1 MKNIFKISKTYIFYM
16 NPSSFNLDHIA
27 IIMDGN
33 GRWAIDKGMDR
44 LLGHKEGAKS
54 AKKIIEVCSDLKIKY
69 LTLYAFST
77 ENWNR
82 PQYEVDSLMSLL
94 SSMLENE
101 IKELERNNIVF
112 SVVGRIEDL
121 PTSVQK
127 IISEAIDRT
136 KNNTGL
142 ILSLALSYGGRQ
154 EIIDAINKII
164 LSKKSEIID
173 EEIVKNNLYCPEIP
187 DPDLIIRT
195 AGEYRLSNF
204 LLWQSAY
211 AELFVSNKNWPDFKE
226 KDLMKALKDFENRD
240 RTFGKLTD

>member
-1 MKNIFKISKTYIFYM
+1 MSS
-16 NPSSFNLDHIA
+16 SSFNLDHIA

-33 GRWAIDKGMDR
+33 GRWAQEKGMDR
-44 LLGHKEGAKS
+44 IFGHKEGAKS
-54 AKKIIEVCSDLKIKY
+54 AKKVIEACSDLNINY

-82 PQYEVDSLMSLL
+82 PQFEVDSLMSLL
-94 SSMLENE
+94 SSMLKNE

-112 SVVGRIEDL
+112 NVVGRVEDL
-121 PTSVQK
+121 PKSVQN
-127 IISEAIDRT
+127 IISDVIDRT
-136 KNNTGL
+136 KHNTGL

-154 EIIDAINKII
+154 EIIDAVNKII
-164 LSKKSEIID
+164 VSKKSEIID

-211 AELFVSNKNWPDFKE
+211 SELFFVKTLWPDFKYS
-226 KDLMKALKDFENRD
+226 DLSKIVNKFWLRKRN
-240 RTFGKLTD
+240 FGK

>member
-1 MKNIFKISKTYIFYM
+1 MSSN
-16 NPSSFNLDHIA
+16 SFNLDHIA

-33 GRWAIDKGMDR
+33 GRWAQEKGMDR
-44 LLGHKEGAKS
+44 IFGHKEGAKS
-54 AKKIIEVCSDLKIKY
+54 AKKVIEACSDLNINY

-82 PQYEVDSLMSLL
+82 PQFEVDSLMSLL
-94 SSMLENE
+94 SSMLKNE

-112 SVVGRIEDL
+112 NVVGRVEDL
-121 PTSVQK
+121 PKSVQN
-127 IISEAIDRT
+127 IISDVIDRT
-136 KNNTGL
+136 KHNTGL

-154 EIIDAINKII
+154 EIIDAINKIM

-211 AELFVSNKNWPDFKE
+211 SELFVSKKNWPDFKK
-226 KDLMKALKDFENRD
+226 KDLMEALKDFENRD

>member
-1 MKNIFKISKTYIFYM
+1 M

-211 AELFVSNKNWPDFKE
+211 AELFVSDKNWPDFKE
-226 KDLMKALKDFENRD
+226 KDLRKALKDFENRD
-240 RTFGKLTD
+240 RTFGKLTE

>member
-1 MKNIFKISKTYIFYM
+1 MTVNSL
-16 NPSSFNLDHIA
+16 NLNHIA

-33 GRWAIDKGMDR
+33 GRWAKDKGMDR
-44 LLGHKEGAKS
+44 IFGHKEGAKS
-54 AKKIIEVCSDLKIKY
+54 AKKVIEACSDLNINY

-82 PQYEVDSLMSLL
+82 PQFEIDSLMSLL
-94 SSMLENE
+94 SSMLKNE

-112 SVVGRIEDL
+112 KVVGRVEDL
-121 PTSVQK
+121 PRSVQN
-127 IISEAIDRT
+127 IISDVIDRT
-136 KNNTGL
+136 KHNTGL

-154 EIIDAINKII
+154 EIIDAVNKII
-164 LSKKSEIID
+164 VSKKSEIID

-211 AELFVSNKNWPDFKE
+211 AELFISKKNWPDFEKE
-226 KDLMKALKDFENRD
+226 DLMEALKDFENRN

>member
-1 MKNIFKISKTYIFYM
+1 MSST
-16 NPSSFNLDHIA
+16 SFNLDHIA

-33 GRWAIDKGMDR
+33 GRWAQDKGMDR
-44 LLGHKEGAKS
+44 IFGHREGAKS
-54 AKKIIEVCSDLKIKY
+54 AKKVIEACSDLNINY

-82 PQYEVDSLMSLL
+82 PQFEVDNLMSLL
-94 SSMLENE
+94 SSMLKNE

-112 SVVGRIEDL
+112 NVVGRVEDL
-121 PTSVQK
+121 PKSVQN
-127 IISEAIDRT
+127 IISDVIDRT
-136 KNNTGL
+136 KHNTGL

-154 EIIDAINKII
+154 EIIDAVNKII
-164 LSKKSEIID
+164 VSKKSEIID

-211 AELFVSNKNWPDFKE
+211 SELFVSKKNWPDFKK
-226 KDLMKALKDFENRD
+226 KDLMEALKDFENRD

>member
-1 MKNIFKISKTYIFYM
+1 MSSN
-16 NPSSFNLDHIA
+16 SFNLDHIA

-33 GRWAIDKGMDR
+33 GRWAQEKGMDR
-44 LLGHKEGAKS
+44 IFGHKEGAKS
-54 AKKIIEVCSDLKIKY
+54 AKKVIEACSDLNINY

-82 PQYEVDSLMSLL
+82 PQFEVDSLMSLL
-94 SSMLENE
+94 SSMLKNE

-112 SVVGRIEDL
+112 KVVGRVEDL
-121 PTSVQK
+121 PKSVQN
-127 IISEAIDRT
+127 IISDVIDRT
-136 KNNTGL
+136 KHNTGL

-154 EIIDAINKII
+154 EIIDAVNKII
-164 LSKKSEIID
+164 VSKKSEIID

-211 AELFVSNKNWPDFKE
+211 SELFVSKKNWPDFKK
-226 KDLMKALKDFENRD
+226 KDLMEALKDFENRD

>member
-1 MKNIFKISKTYIFYM
+1 MSS
-16 NPSSFNLDHIA
+16 SSFNLNHIA

-33 GRWAIDKGMDR
+33 GRWAQDKGMDR
-44 LLGHKEGAKS
+44 IFGHKEGANS
-54 AKKIIEVCSDLKIKY
+54 AKKIIEACSDLNVNY

-82 PQYEVDSLMSLL
+82 PQFEVDSLMSLL
-94 SSMLENE
+94 SAMLKNE

-112 SVVGRIEDL
+112 NVVGRVEDL
-121 PTSVQK
+121 PKSVQN
-127 IISEAIDRT
+127 IISDVINRT
-136 KNNTGL
+136 KYNTGL

-154 EIIDAINKII
+154 EIIDAVNKII
-164 LSKKSEIID
+164 VSKKSEIID

-211 AELFVSNKNWPDFKE
+211 AELFVSQKNWPDFKK
-226 KDLMKALKDFENRD
+226 KDLMEALKDFENRD
-240 RTFGKLTD
+240 RTFGKLTDKK

>member
-1 MKNIFKISKTYIFYM
+1 MSDLNHIDLKAI
-16 NPSSFNLDHIA
+16 PEHIA

-33 GRWAIDKGMDR
+33 GRWAKSKGEDR
-44 LLGHKEGAKS
+44 LYGHSKGVDAVRETLKA
-54 AKKIIEVCSDLKIKY
+54 AADLKVKY

-136 KNNTGL
+136 KNN
-142 ILSLALSYGGRQ
+142 
-154 EIIDAINKII
+154 D
-164 LSKKSEIID
+164 KKS
-173 EEIVKNNLYCPEIP
+173 KNRYLH
-187 DPDLIIRT
+187 
-195 AGEYRLSNF
+195 
-204 LLWQSAY
+204 SA
-211 AELFVSNKNWPDFKE
+211 
-226 KDLMKALKDFENRD
+226 
-240 RTFGKLTD
+240 

>member
-1 MKNIFKISKTYIFYM
+1 MSSN
-16 NPSSFNLDHIA
+16 SFNLDHIA

-33 GRWAIDKGMDR
+33 GRWAQEKGMDR
-44 LLGHKEGAKS
+44 IFGHKEGAKS
-54 AKKIIEVCSDLKIKY
+54 AKKVIEACSDLNINY

-82 PQYEVDSLMSLL
+82 PQFEVDSLMSLL
-94 SSMLENE
+94 SSMLKNE

-112 SVVGRIEDL
+112 NVVGRVEDL
-121 PTSVQK
+121 PKSVQN
-127 IISEAIDRT
+127 IISDVIDRT
-136 KNNTGL
+136 KYNTGL

-154 EIIDAINKII
+154 EIIDAVNKII
-164 LSKKSEIID
+164 VSKKSEIID
-173 EEIVKNNLYCPEIP
+173 EENVKNNLYCPEIP

-211 AELFVSNKNWPDFKE
+211 AELFISKKNWPDFEKE
-226 KDLMKALKDFENRD
+226 DLMEALKDFENRD
-240 RTFGKLTD
+240 RTFGKLTY

>member
-1 MKNIFKISKTYIFYM
+1 MSS
-16 NPSSFNLDHIA
+16 SSFNLNHIA

-33 GRWAIDKGMDR
+33 GRWAQDKGVDR
-44 LLGHKEGAKS
+44 IFGHKEGANS
-54 AKKIIEVCSDLKIKY
+54 AKKIIEACSDLNINY

-82 PQYEVDSLMSLL
+82 PQFEVDSLMSLL
-94 SSMLENE
+94 SAMLKNE

-112 SVVGRIEDL
+112 NVVGRIEDL
-121 PTSVQK
+121 PKSVQN
-127 IISEAIDRT
+127 IISDVINRT
-136 KNNTGL
+136 KYNTGL

-154 EIIDAINKII
+154 EIIDAVNKII
-164 LSKKSEIID
+164 VSKKSEIID

-211 AELFVSNKNWPDFKE
+211 AELFVSQKNWPDFKK
-226 KDLMKALKDFENRD
+226 KDLMEALKDFENRD
-240 RTFGKLTD
+240 RTFGKLTDKK

>member
-1 MKNIFKISKTYIFYM
+1 M

-44 LLGHKEGAKS
+44 MLGHKEGAKS

>member
-1 MKNIFKISKTYIFYM
+1 MSS
-16 NPSSFNLDHIA
+16 SSFNLNHIA

-33 GRWAIDKGMDR
+33 GRWAQDKGMDR
-44 LLGHKEGAKS
+44 IFGHKEGANS
-54 AKKIIEVCSDLKIKY
+54 AKKIIEACSDLNINY

-82 PQYEVDSLMSLL
+82 PQFEVDSLMSLL
-94 SSMLENE
+94 SAMLKNE

-112 SVVGRIEDL
+112 NVVGRVEDL
-121 PTSVQK
+121 PKSVQN
-127 IISEAIDRT
+127 IIYDVIDRT
-136 KNNTGL
+136 KYNTGL

-154 EIIDAINKII
+154 EIIDAVNKII
-164 LSKKSEIID
+164 VSKKSEIID

-211 AELFVSNKNWPDFKE
+211 AELFVSQKNWPDFKK
-226 KDLMKALKDFENRD
+226 KDLMEALKDFENRD
-240 RTFGKLTD
+240 RTFGKLTDKK

>member
-1 MKNIFKISKTYIFYM
+1 MSS
-16 NPSSFNLDHIA
+16 SSFNLNHIA

-33 GRWAIDKGMDR
+33 GRWAQDKGMDR
-44 LLGHKEGAKS
+44 IFGHKEGANS
-54 AKKIIEVCSDLKIKY
+54 AKKIIEACSDLNINY

-82 PQYEVDSLMSLL
+82 PQFEVDSLMSLL
-94 SSMLENE
+94 SAMLKNE

-112 SVVGRIEDL
+112 NVVGRVEDL
-121 PTSVQK
+121 PKSVQN
-127 IISEAIDRT
+127 IISDVIDRT
-136 KNNTGL
+136 KYNTGL

-154 EIIDAINKII
+154 EIVDAVNKII
-164 LSKKSEIID
+164 VSKKSEIID

-211 AELFVSNKNWPDFKE
+211 AELFVSQKNWPDFKK
-226 KDLMKALKDFENRD
+226 KDLMEALKDFENRD
-240 RTFGKLTD
+240 RTFGKLTDKK

>member
-1 MKNIFKISKTYIFYM
+1 MSS
-16 NPSSFNLDHIA
+16 SSFNLDHIA

-33 GRWAIDKGMDR
+33 GRWAQDKGMDR
-44 LLGHKEGAKS
+44 IFGHKEGANS
-54 AKKIIEVCSDLKIKY
+54 AKKIIEACSDLNINY

-82 PQYEVDSLMSLL
+82 PQFEVDSLMSLL
-94 SSMLENE
+94 SAMLKNE

-112 SVVGRIEDL
+112 NVVGRVEDL
-121 PTSVQK
+121 PKSVQN
-127 IISEAIDRT
+127 IISDVIDRT
-136 KNNTGL
+136 KYNTGL

-154 EIIDAINKII
+154 EIIDAVNKII
-164 LSKKSEIID
+164 VSKKSEIID

-211 AELFVSNKNWPDFKE
+211 AELFVSQKNWPDFKK
-226 KDLMKALKDFENRD
+226 KDLMEALKDFENRD
-240 RTFGKLTD
+240 RTFGKLTDKK

>member
-1 MKNIFKISKTYIFYM
+1 MSS
-16 NPSSFNLDHIA
+16 SSFNLNHIA

-33 GRWAIDKGMDR
+33 GRWAQDKGMDR
-44 LLGHKEGAKS
+44 IFGHKEGANS
-54 AKKIIEVCSDLKIKY
+54 AKKIIEACSDLNINY

-82 PQYEVDSLMSLL
+82 PQFEVDSLMSLL
-94 SSMLENE
+94 SAMLKNE

-112 SVVGRIEDL
+112 NVVGRVEDL
-121 PTSVQK
+121 PKSVQN
-127 IISEAIDRT
+127 IISDVIDRT
-136 KNNTGL
+136 KYNTGL

-154 EIIDAINKII
+154 EIIDAVNKII
-164 LSKKSEIID
+164 VSKKSEIID

-211 AELFVSNKNWPDFKE
+211 AELFVSDKNWPDFKE

>member
-1 MKNIFKISKTYIFYM
+1 MTVNSL
-16 NPSSFNLDHIA
+16 NLNHIA

-33 GRWAIDKGMDR
+33 GRWAKDKGMDR
-44 LLGHKEGAKS
+44 IFGHKEGAKS
-54 AKKIIEVCSDLKIKY
+54 AKKVIEACSDLNISY

-82 PQYEVDSLMSLL
+82 PQSEVDSLMSLL
-94 SSMLENE
+94 SLMLKNE

-112 SVVGRIEDL
+112 NVVGRVEDL
-121 PTSVQK
+121 PKSVQN
-127 IISEAIDRT
+127 IISDVIDRT
-136 KNNTGL
+136 KHNTGL
-142 ILSLALSYGGRQ
+142 VLSLALSYGGRQ
-154 EIIDAINKII
+154 EIIDAVNKII
-164 LSKKSEIID
+164 VSKKSEIIN

-195 AGEYRLSNF
+195 AGEHRLSNF

-211 AELFVSNKNWPDFKE
+211 AELFVSKKNWPDFKK
-226 KDLMKALKDFENRD
+226 KDLMEALKDFENRD